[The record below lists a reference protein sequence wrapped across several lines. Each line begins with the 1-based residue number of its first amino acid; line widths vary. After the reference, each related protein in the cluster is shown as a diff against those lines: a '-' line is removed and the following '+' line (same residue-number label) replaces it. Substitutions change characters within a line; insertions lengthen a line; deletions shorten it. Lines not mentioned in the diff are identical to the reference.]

1 MALIPGT
8 LPSDTC
14 YGTPQDLLELFA
26 QYLDVPAFALNSKVV
41 FGTSSAGLTADVIW
55 FDTTAPTN
63 PIMKITVSGGFTDYV
78 NNYVKNL
85 TAVTAATGDY
95 VLISD
100 VSDTGNTKK
109 VTVQTIIDL
118 VPSPV
123 TPPPANKAFFFAKST
138 SQTVVTQTETK
149 CTFDTTVFNQGS
161 IITLASSTFTPTVS
175 GYYQIEGHLYVP
187 TGGSGYT
194 TKLVLRKNGTSVL
207 LGVYSSSGANTGV
220 PSATMVSG
228 VLFFNGTSDNFDL
241 YGKSDHTVWANGGN
255 DTYSGQYIGDNPT
268 YGTYISGFYLGA

>member
-8 LPSDTC
+8 LPNDTC

-55 FDTTAPTN
+55 FDTTTATN
-63 PIMKITVSGGFTDYV
+63 PIMKITVSGGFVDYIK
-78 NNYVKNL
+78 NYI
-85 TAVTAATGDY
+85 TSAATVTIVGADS
-95 VLISD
+95 VLILDASD
-100 VSDTGNTKK
+100 SGNTKK
-109 VTVQTIIDL
+109 GL
-118 VPSPV
+118 VSDIVSLV
-123 TPPPANKAFFFAKST
+123 TPAVANKAFFFSKST

-175 GYYQIEGHLYVP
+175 GYYHIEGHLYAP
-187 TGGSGYT
+187 QGGSGFT
-194 TKLVLRKNGTSVL
+194 TKVALRKNGTSVL

-228 VLFFNGTSDNFDL
+228 VLFFNGTSDTFEL
-241 YGKSDHTVWANGGN
+241 YGKTDYTVWAVGGN
-255 DTYSGQYIGDNPT
+255 DTYSGQYVGDSPT
-268 YGTYISGFYLGA
+268 YGTYICGFYLGA

>member
-85 TAVTAATGDY
+85 TTVTAATGDY

-100 VSDTGNTKK
+100 VSDTGNSKK

-138 SQTVVTQTETK
+138 DQTVTQDTTTK
-149 CTFDTTVFNQGS
+149 CTFDTTVFNQSS
-161 IITLASSTFTPTVS
+161 IITLASSTFTPTVA
-175 GYYQIEGHLYVP
+175 GYYQITAQIHAFN
-187 TGGSGYT
+187 GGSGAYSAIAIY
-194 TKLVLRKNGTSVL
+194 KNGSATNGIHGITQVTGAASAATAMTSV
-207 LGVYSSSGANTGV
+207 TGI
-220 PSATMVSG
+220 MN
-228 VLFFNGTSDNFDL
+228 FNGTTDTFEI
-241 YGKSDHTVWANGGN
+241 YGR
-255 DTYSGQYIGDNPT
+255 TYSSTWKTGSGTAIIAVPNLT
-268 YGTYISGFYLGA
+268 YATYVQGFYLGS